1 MEEYFNHTPLHPLSA
16 VGLKRKSSGKMALQF
31 SRLREK
37 QSLNTKQ
44 IAVFGLAESI
54 PEARMSFKKY

>member
-1 MEEYFNHTPLHPLSA
+1 
-16 VGLKRKSSGKMALQF
+16 MALQF

-54 PEARMSFKKY
+54 PEARMSFKKYWHLRYSELLFRLSSELKS